1 MGKRA
6 AAIVGYTEWAPQR
19 KWDRPMFG
27 MEAAAQLAAE
37 ALADVGLEKDA
48 VDGLVIGGLQ
58 ESPLFAPL
66 ALAEYLGIQSH
77 FNEVVDIG
85 GATSAGMVWRAAAAI
100 EVGIC
105 ETVLVLV
112 PSVPAPIESGGDP
125 EKMML
130 PFYLMGDAWGSPQ
143 SQYDIPYG
151 LVAATPSFA
160 MVASRYI
167 AEYGVAPETLAK
179 LAVDERYNA
188 QKNPK
193 AVFHDRMITVEDVLA
208 SPMIADPIHLLE
220 MVMPCFGGG
229 AILLTSAERAKKLPH
244 RPVYVSGYGE
254 YVSHKTVTYMPNL
267 TETPARPAADQAF
280 AMAGVE
286 RSAIDVASFYDCFTI
301 TLLLTI
307 EDAGFAKKG
316 EGGRFVEERDLR
328 FDGDWPLNTHGG
340 QLGMGQGGAAG
351 GLSHVVDSLT
361 QLQGRAGD
369 AQLPKADIAYVT
381 GVGGLMAANVG
392 LVLEGA

>member
-6 AAIVGYTEWAPQR
+6 AAIVGFTEWAPQR

-27 MEAAAQLAAE
+27 LEAAAQLAAE

-112 PSVPAPIESGGDP
+112 PSVPAPVESGGSPD
-125 EKMML
+125 KMML

-160 MVASRYI
+160 MVASRYM

-193 AVFHDRMITVEDVLA
+193 AVFRDRMITVEDVLA

-229 AILLTSAERAKKLPH
+229 AVVLTSAERAKKLPH
-244 RPVYVSGYGE
+244 RPVFVSGYGE
-254 YVSHKTVTYMPNL
+254 FVSHKTVTYMPDFL
-267 TETPARPAADQAF
+267 ETPARAAADQAF
-280 AMAGVE
+280 AMAGC
-286 RSAIDVASFYDCFTI
+286 RAQRHRRR
-301 TLLLTI
+301 LLLRLLHDHPAADHRGRRVR
-307 EDAGFAKKG
+307 E
-316 EGGRFVEERDLR
+316 EGRGWTLRRGARPAIRLCGRRRRGREALQLR
-328 FDGDWPLNTHGG
+328 RQRAQRGQARRLDGC
-340 QLGMGQGGAAG
+340 G
-351 GLSHVVDSLT
+351 GLA
-361 QLQGRAGD
+361 GR
-369 AQLPKADIAYVT
+369 VRR
-381 GVGGLMAANVG
+381 GGTVHRRHHRG
-392 LVLEGA
+392 RQ